1 MFLYAVNAMTIEFAH
16 LYNKINK
23 NWPHSEQNHQ
33 FKNNNG
39 YVFVF
44 IFCKYGILE
53 FSVIMQVSYIFRDK
67 YLKSGVGLGVR
78 F

>member
-1 MFLYAVNAMTIEFAH
+1 MFLYAVYAMTIEFAH
-16 LYNKINK
+16 LYNK
-23 NWPHSEQNHQ
+23 NWPHREQNHQ
-33 FKNNNG
+33 FKHNNG

-53 FSVIMQVSYIFRDK
+53 FSVIMQMAYIFRDK